1 MHRVRLTQGERPC
14 KGGRPPD
21 QWRVP
26 DSSARDTGRA
36 MSQENVE
43 LVRRVNNAFNRGDFE
58 AWLANA
64 DPDVRI
70 RSSFTGQEYHGLEGA
85 REWWREVRGA
95 FSDFQIEHEELR
107 DVGDF
112 VLVRAAIRGHGT
124 DSSAPFDT
132 TAWMVMEFRKGKCVA
147 SLNFLSEAD
156 ALEAAGLRE

>member
-1 MHRVRLTQGERPC
+1 
-14 KGGRPPD
+14 
-21 QWRVP
+21 
-26 DSSARDTGRA
+26 
-36 MSQENVE
+36 MSQENTE